1 MKIHFALAA
10 FALAAVVPANG
21 EESAPN
27 FLTLADA
34 QAMALRNHP
43 RFAAAQLRTLLA
55 AEEVKETR
63 AGFFPTATAYADAV
77 GVEGLNTR
85 ILAGGINNPSVF
97 NRVADGLAVTQLIT
111 DFGHTS
117 NLTAGSK
124 LEARAED
131 ENAVATRDQI
141 LLDVDIAY
149 FGAQRAQTLVQVAR
163 QTLDTRELLV
173 RQVTALAENKLK
185 SELDVSFAQVAL
197 EEARLLEQQVTGDA
211 DTAMATLSTAL
222 GYREQHFFQLTDPPR
237 TAEPAADVS
246 TLIQDALR
254 DRPDLLRLRYERDAS
269 KRLALA
275 ARDMNYPTL
284 AAVGMIGNAGP
295 EDNRLPNKYEAGGIQ
310 LTLPLFAG
318 GAYLS
323 RQHEAEIKANIA
335 DEELRDAE
343 DNTSRDVRTAWVN
356 FNTSI
361 QRLATTEQLLKHATE
376 AYRLA
381 DARYRIGSSSI
392 VELSDAQLSQTT
404 AAITEASA
412 RYATLIQRAILD
424 YQVGVLR

>member
-1 MKIHFALAA
+1 
-10 FALAAVVPANG
+10 
-21 EESAPN
+21 
-27 FLTLADA
+27 
-34 QAMALRNHP
+34 
-43 RFAAAQLRTLLA
+43 
-55 AEEVKETR
+55 
-63 AGFFPTATAYADAV
+63 
-77 GVEGLNTR
+77 
-85 ILAGGINNPSVF
+85 
-97 NRVADGLAVTQLIT
+97 
-111 DFGHTS
+111 
-117 NLTAGSK
+117 
-124 LEARAED
+124 
-131 ENAVATRDQI
+131 
-141 LLDVDIAY
+141 
-149 FGAQRAQTLVQVAR
+149 
-163 QTLDTRELLV
+163 
-173 RQVTALAENKLK
+173 
-185 SELDVSFAQVAL
+185 
-197 EEARLLEQQVTGDA
+197 
-211 DTAMATLSTAL
+211 
-222 GYREQHFFQLTDPPR
+222 
-237 TAEPAADVS
+237 
-246 TLIQDALR
+246 
-254 DRPDLLRLRYERDAS
+254 
-269 KRLALA
+269 LALA